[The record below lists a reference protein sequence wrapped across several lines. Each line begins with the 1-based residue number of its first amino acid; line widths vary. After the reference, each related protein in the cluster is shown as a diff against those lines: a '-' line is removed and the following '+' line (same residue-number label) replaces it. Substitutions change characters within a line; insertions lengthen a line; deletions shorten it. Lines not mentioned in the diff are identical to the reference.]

1 MKKRTKKKLKKRSGY
16 KRYDNYQLYLNAQKV
31 IRTIQSLIDNDMST
45 LIMIHSTFGNDYKHK
60 ISTSREHNNCNP
72 IRNYIGISIY
82 VYEVKS
88 FKEMDKYIYSKRGEL
103 FYNIIRKHIFVTDY
117 NVFIF
122 GDTRYNN
129 NRFNGLFY
137 LADSV
142 YPTGCELKTPIDSIN
157 IDPIKWKKAT
167 QIVQGINCGIEKEC

>member
-1 MKKRTKKKLKKRSGY
+1 MMKKRIKNKLKKRSGY
-16 KRYDNYQLYLNAQKV
+16 KRYDNYRLYLNAQKA
-31 IRTIQSLIDNDMST
+31 IKSIQSIIDNDTSD
-45 LIMIHSTFGNDYKHK
+45 LISIYSVFEKVYKHK
-60 ISTSREHNNCNP
+60 VITNKFYGSNSMR
-72 IRNYIGISIY
+72 YSIGISIY
-82 VYEVKS
+82 IHEVKS

-103 FYNIIRKHIFVTDY
+103 FYNIIRNHIFMTDCS
-117 NVFIF
+117 VFIF

-157 IDPIKWKKAT
+157 IDPVKWEKAT
-167 QIVQGINCGIEKEC
+167 QIVQGINCSIEKEC

>member
-1 MKKRTKKKLKKRSGY
+1 MKKRVKKKLEKRSGY

-31 IRTIQSLIDNDMST
+31 IRTIQGIIDNSMSD
-45 LIMIHSTFGNDYKHK
+45 LITIHSVFKKNYKHK
-60 ISTSREHNNCNP
+60 IGIKGFYGSNSMR
-72 IRNYIGISIY
+72 YSIGISIY
-82 VYEVKS
+82 INEVNS

-103 FYNIIRKHIFVTDY
+103 FYNIIKKHIFVTDY

-157 IDPIKWKKAT
+157 INPVKWGTAT
-167 QIVQGINCGIEKEC
+167 QIVQGINCSIEKEC